1 MKIMNSPKKTEA
13 IQSHPLIPDK
23 KHTRASIN
31 IPLKRQEHRQEKS
44 TQKKITS
51 ISSKND
57 EYITRKS
64 M

>member
-31 IPLKRQEHRQEKS
+31 IPLKKARTSSRKINPKENHVHFK
-44 TQKKITS
+44 QK
-51 ISSKND
+51 
-57 EYITRKS
+57 R
-64 M
+64 